1 MASARKILRRS
12 IHTFLQNYHY
22 FTSTSALLALPF
34 SVSILLSQALVPASS
49 PLALTI
55 HSRLRALFDAAG
67 FPPSSEFF
75 ALLNFKLSQTLSS
88 SFLALPFALSFLLI
102 AKSSVIRSL
111 AGTTPSVPSSLSSFL
126 SIYKP
131 LLATYVCNCLVILS
145 ANSTAFFLL
154 FFSFN
159 CLGGA
164 QPGSS
169 NYTLLLS
176 AAGAV
181 LYSIILAHA
190 LVICNLALVLSGM
203 ERTGGF
209 VAILKACALIRGST
223 STSLSLAVPV
233 NLALAGTE
241 ALFQFRVMRA
251 YGVKNGPIFP
261 VAMEGWFIAY
271 LYSILIVLDTVLTCI
286 FFKSCKK
293 SSIIPRSEDQC
304 YFRIKIGDFDNGDI
318 KTPENLKSSES
329 GQLLKSEF

>member
-1 MASARKILRRS
+1 MASTRMILRRS

-49 PLALTI
+49 SLALTV
-55 HSRLRALFDAAG
+55 HSRLQALFDAAG

-88 SFLALPFALSFLLI
+88 SFLALPFALSFLLL

-111 AGTTPSVPSSLSSFL
+111 AGTKPSVPSSLSSFL
-126 SIYKP
+126 TIYKP
-131 LLATYVCNCLVILS
+131 LLATYVCNSIVILS

-154 FFSFN
+154 FFAFN
-159 CLGGA
+159 CVDGA

-169 NYTLLLS
+169 SYTLLLS

-223 STSLSLAVPV
+223 STALSLAVPV

-251 YGVKNGPIFP
+251 YGMKNGPILP
-261 VAMEGWFIAY
+261 MAVEGWFIAY

-286 FFKSCKK
+286 FFKSCKNI
-293 SSIIPRSEDQC
+293 SIIHRSEDQR
-304 YFRIKIGDFDNGDI
+304 YFQIEINDDDI
-318 KTPENLKSSES
+318 KTPENLKISES
-329 GQLLKSEF
+329 GQSLKLEI

>member
-1 MASARKILRRS
+1 MASTRMILRRS

-49 PLALTI
+49 SLALTV
-55 HSRLRALFDAAG
+55 HSRLQALFDAAG

-88 SFLALPFALSFLLI
+88 SFLALPFALSFLLL

-111 AGTTPSVPSSLSSFL
+111 AGTKPSVPSSLSSFL
-126 SIYKP
+126 TIYKP
-131 LLATYVCNCLVILS
+131 LLATYVCNSIVILS

-154 FFSFN
+154 FFAFN
-159 CLGGA
+159 CVDGA

-169 NYTLLLS
+169 SYTLLLS

-223 STSLSLAVPV
+223 STALSLAVPV

-251 YGVKNGPIFP
+251 YGMKNGPILP
-261 VAMEGWFIAY
+261 MAVEGWFIAY
-271 LYSILIVLDTVLTCI
+271 LYSILIVVDTVLTCI
-286 FFKSCKK
+286 FFKSCKNI
-293 SSIIPRSEDQC
+293 SIIHRSEDQR
-304 YFRIKIGDFDNGDI
+304 YFQIEINDDDI
-318 KTPENLKSSES
+318 KTPENLKISES
-329 GQLLKSEF
+329 GQSLKLEI

>member
-1 MASARKILRRS
+1 MASTRMILRRS

-49 PLALTI
+49 SLALTV
-55 HSRLRALFDAAG
+55 HSRLQALFDAAG

-88 SFLALPFALSFLLI
+88 SFLALPFALSFLLL

-111 AGTTPSVPSSLSSFL
+111 AGTKPSVPSSLSSFL
-126 SIYKP
+126 TIYKP
-131 LLATYVCNCLVILS
+131 LLATYVCNSIVILS

-154 FFSFN
+154 FFAFN
-159 CLGGA
+159 CVDGA

-169 NYTLLLS
+169 SYTLLLS

-223 STSLSLAVPV
+223 STALSLAVPV

-251 YGVKNGPIFP
+251 YGMKNGPILP
-261 VAMEGWFIAY
+261 MAVEGWFIAY
-271 LYSILIVLDTVLTCI
+271 LYSMLIVVDTVLTCI
-286 FFKSCKK
+286 FFKSCKNI
-293 SSIIPRSEDQC
+293 SIIHRSEDQR
-304 YFRIKIGDFDNGDI
+304 YFQIEINDDDI
-318 KTPENLKSSES
+318 KTPENLKISES
-329 GQLLKSEF
+329 GQSLKLEI

>member
-1 MASARKILRRS
+1 MASTRKILRRS

-22 FTSTSALLALPF
+22 FTSTSALLVLPF

-49 PLALTI
+49 SLALAI
-55 HSRLRALFDAAG
+55 HSRLRDLFDAAG

-88 SFLALPFALSFLLI
+88 SVLALPFALSFLLI
-102 AKSSVIRSL
+102 AKSSVILSL
-111 AGTTPSVPSSLSSFL
+111 AGTKPSVPSSLSSFL
-126 SIYKP
+126 SIYRP
-131 LLATYVCNCLVILS
+131 LLATYICNLLVILS

-154 FFSFN
+154 FFAFN
-159 CLGGA
+159 CLGGP

-169 NYTLLLS
+169 NYDLLLL
-176 AAGAV
+176 ATGAV
-181 LYSIILAHA
+181 VYSIILAHA

-223 STSLSLAVPV
+223 STALSLAVPV

-251 YGVKNGPIFP
+251 YSMKNGPVFP
-261 VAMEGWFIAY
+261 VAMEGWLIAY
-271 LYSILIVLDTVLTCI
+271 LYSILIVLDTILTCI
-286 FFKSCKK
+286 FFKSCKN
-293 SSIIPRSEDQC
+293 SSIIRGSEDQC
-304 YFRIKIGDFDNGDI
+304 YFRIEFGDYDDNI
-318 KTPENLKSSES
+318 RTPENLKSSES
-329 GQLLKSEF
+329 GQILKLEF

>member
-1 MASARKILRRS
+1 MASTRKIMRRS

-22 FTSTSALLALPF
+22 FTSTSALLVLPF

-49 PLALTI
+49 SLALAI
-55 HSRLRALFDAAG
+55 HSRLRDLFDAAG

-88 SFLALPFALSFLLI
+88 SVLALSFLLI
-102 AKSSVIRSL
+102 AKSSVILSL
-111 AGTTPSVPSSLSSFL
+111 AGTKPSVPSSLSSFL
-126 SIYKP
+126 SIYRP
-131 LLATYVCNCLVILS
+131 LLATYICNLLVILS

-154 FFSFN
+154 FFAFN
-159 CLGGA
+159 CLGGP

-169 NYTLLLS
+169 NYDLLLL
-176 AAGAV
+176 ATGAV
-181 LYSIILAHA
+181 VYSIILAHA

-223 STSLSLAVPV
+223 STALSLAVPV

-251 YGVKNGPIFP
+251 YSMKNGPVFP
-261 VAMEGWFIAY
+261 VAMEGWLIAY
-271 LYSILIVLDTVLTCI
+271 LYSILIVLDTILTCI
-286 FFKSCKK
+286 FFKSCKN
-293 SSIIPRSEDQC
+293 SSIIRGGEDQC
-304 YFRIKIGDFDNGDI
+304 YFRIEFGDYDDNI
-318 KTPENLKSSES
+318 RTPENLKSS
-329 GQLLKSEF
+329 GQILKLEF